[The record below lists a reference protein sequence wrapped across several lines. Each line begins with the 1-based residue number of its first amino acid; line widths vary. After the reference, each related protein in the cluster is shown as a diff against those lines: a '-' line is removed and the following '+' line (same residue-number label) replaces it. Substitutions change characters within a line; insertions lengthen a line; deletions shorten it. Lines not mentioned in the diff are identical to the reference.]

1 MNIASTEFWDFI
13 SASERYSCPVISVP
27 SNIMEDIPALFKH
40 RVKAL
45 KKMSHSCAEEP
56 RNAFKL
62 AKVDIV
68 VVSDMNQRFGYVT
81 LV

>member
-1 MNIASTEFWDFI
+1 M
-13 SASERYSCPVISVP
+13 
-27 SNIMEDIPALFKH
+27 MEEIPALFKQ

-56 RNAFKL
+56 LNTFKL

-68 VVSDMNQRFGYVT
+68 VVSDMIQRFGY
-81 LV
+81 